1 VPDTRQDFLHPST
14 YTRNTIAHVR
24 TLGIDL
30 AAQPANTSACTIEW
44 GPGRPLVSGLRSGLD
59 DEALLEAII
68 GADKVAIDAP
78 FGWPDEFVEAVSA
91 HRNRAGWPG
100 SGEDQDVYRFRL
112 SFRATDRRLIESG
125 ARRPLSVSTDLI
137 GVVAMRCAYLLDRLA
152 ALGEPVDRAGSG
164 KVIEAYP
171 APALIT
177 WGLSPTGYKSRVG
190 AARLP
195 QLLSQ
200 LEEGLGSLEL
210 TIGQRE
216 LASSDHNCFD
226 ALVCSLVARAAA
238 LGLTQPPESGDEG
251 DRATREG
258 WIHLPTNPLPHLLET

>member
-1 VPDTRQDFLHPST
+1 
-14 YTRNTIAHVR
+14 VR

-30 AAQPANTSACTIEW
+30 AAQPANTSACTIDWSREV
-44 GPGRPLVSGLRSGLD
+44 PTVTELRADLAD
-59 DEALLEAII
+59 DELLEAIAL
-68 GADKVAIDAP
+68 ADKAGIDAP

-91 HRNRAGWPG
+91 HRNRTGWPG
-100 SGEDQDVYRFRL
+100 SGGDQDVYRFHL
-112 SFRATDRRLIESG
+112 SFRGTDRRLIEGG

-152 ALGEPVDRAGSG
+152 AQGEPVDRAGSG

-177 WGLSPTGYKSRVG
+177 WGASATGYKSRIG

-195 QLLSQ
+195 ELLAR
-200 LEEGLGSLEL
+200 LEEGLGGLEL
-210 TIGQRE
+210 GPLQRE
-216 LASSDHNCFD
+216 LAESDHNCFD

-238 LGLTQPPESGDEG
+238 LGLTQPPEPGEES

-258 WIHLPTNPLPHLLET
+258 WIHVPTNPLPHLIES

>member
-1 VPDTRQDFLHPST
+1 M
-14 YTRNTIAHVR
+14 R

-30 AAQPANTSACTIEW
+30 AAQPANTSACAIEW
-44 GPGRPLVSGLRSGLD
+44 GPGRPIVSDLRSGLND
-59 DEALLEAII
+59 QALLEAID

-78 FGWPDEFVEAVSA
+78 FGWPDEFVQAVDA
-91 HRNRAGWPG
+91 HSNRAGWPG

-112 SFRATDRRLIESG
+112 SFRATDRRLIEQG

-137 GVVAMRCAYLLDRLA
+137 GVVAMRCAFLLDRLA
-152 ALGEPVDRAGSG
+152 ARGEPVDRAGSG
-164 KVIEAYP
+164 KVLEAYP
-171 APALIT
+171 ASALNS

-195 QLLSQ
+195 ELLSQ
-200 LEEGLGSLEL
+200 LEEGLGALEM
-210 TIGQRE
+210 TVQQRE
-216 LASSDHNCFD
+216 MAESDHNRFD
-226 ALVCSLVARAAA
+226 AIVCSLVARAAN
-238 LGLTQPPESGDEG
+238 LGLTEPPEPGEEA